1 VGATLSTISNIL
13 KNFYLGPVREQLN
26 SKVLAMQILQIET
39 ENLEGLQA
47 VLPLHT
53 SRSTGVGARAEL
65 DNLPNAGNQVFAQA
79 VYDLKYLYGRVNVS
93 GQAIAKSASD
103 AGSFLRAMK
112 AELDMI
118 KDDIAVDFARQVYGD
133 GTGQVAQCGSSG
145 PSATV
150 TLASSE
156 QLRKG
161 FLHIGMV
168 VDIGTAA
175 NPVSLVDSLGADA
188 GANST
193 ISAYSL
199 TTPSITIGKSITVTG
214 SNFVF
219 RSGNVVAGPVVKE
232 MDTGLQKVLATAAN
246 SVGGINAA
254 SAGNEYWD
262 NQRDAAG
269 SAISLGRLMQLYNVC
284 NAFGAPADLI
294 AVTTPGVVRLL
305 FGTADF
311 AGGSAPLI
319 RFVNTKELKGGFSSL
334 SFDTGGGPV
343 TLASD
348 RHAPYG
354 KVFLVDKNH
363 VKLFSPADWD
373 FLQKD
378 GLTIRQVANKDAYE
392 AILFRYANIGT
403 DRRNSSAVLT
413 CSGDTIGA

>member
-1 VGATLSTISNIL
+1 MGATLTTISNIL

-26 SKVLAMQILQIET
+26 SKVLAVQILQVET

-79 VYDLKYLYGRVNVS
+79 TYDLKYLYGRVNVS

-133 GTGQVAQCGSSG
+133 GTGQVAQCGASG
-145 PSATV
+145 PSTTV
-150 TLASSE
+150 TLGSAE
-156 QLRKG
+156 PIRKG

-168 VDIGTAA
+168 VDVGTAA

-188 GANST
+188 GTNST
-193 ISAYSL
+193 ISAYNLS
-199 TTPSITIGKSITVTG
+199 TPSITIGKSITVT
-214 SNFVF
+214 SANFVF

-232 MDTGLQKVLATAAN
+232 MDTGLSKILSTSAN

-269 SAISLGRLMQLYNVC
+269 TAISLSRLMQMYNLC
-284 NAFGAPADLI
+284 NQAGAGNDVICL
-294 AVTTPGVVRLL
+294 TTPGAVRLL

-354 KVFLVDKNH
+354 KVFIIDKNH
-363 VKLFSPADWD
+363 VKLFSPGDWD

-392 AILFRYANIGT
+392 AILFRYANMGT

-413 CSGDTIGA
+413 ISGDTTGA

>member
-1 VGATLSTISNIL
+1 VGATLTTISNIL

-26 SKVLAMQILQIET
+26 SKVLAVQILQVET

-53 SRSTGVGARAEL
+53 SRSSGVGARAEL

-79 VYDLKYLYGRVNVS
+79 TYDLKYLYGRVNVS

-133 GTGQVAQCGSSG
+133 GTGQVSQCGTSG
-145 PSATV
+145 PSTTV
-150 TLASSE
+150 NLASAE
-156 QLRKG
+156 PLRKG
-161 FLHIGMV
+161 FIHIGMV
-168 VDIGTAA
+168 IDVGTAA

-193 ISAYSL
+193 VSAYNL
-199 TTPSITIGKSITVTG
+199 ATPSITIGKSITVTG

-232 MDTGLQKVLATAAN
+232 MDAGLQKILATGAN
-246 SVGGINAA
+246 TLGGINGA
-254 SAGNEYWD
+254 SAGNEYWNPQVD
-262 NQRDAAG
+262 SAG
-269 SAISLGRLMQLYNVC
+269 TAISLSRLMQLYNTC
-284 NAFGAPADLI
+284 MAFGSPADPI
-294 AVTTPGVVRLL
+294 AVTTPGAIRLL
-305 FGTADF
+305 FSTADF
-311 AGGSAPLI
+311 SGGSAPLI
-319 RFVNTKELKGGFSSL
+319 RFVNTKELKGGFSTI

-343 TLASD
+343 ELASD

-354 KVFLVDKNH
+354 KVFLIDKNH
-363 VKLFSPADWD
+363 IKLFSPADWD

-392 AILFRYANIGT
+392 AILFRYANMGS
-403 DRRNSSAVLT
+403 DRRNSSGVLT
-413 CSGDTIGA
+413 ISGDTTGA

>member
-1 VGATLSTISNIL
+1 MGATLSTISNIL

-26 SKVLAMQILQIET
+26 SKVLAMQILQVET

-53 SRSTGVGARAEL
+53 SRSSGVGGRAEL
-65 DNLPNAGNQVFAQA
+65 DDLPPAGNQVFAQA

-156 QLRKG
+156 ALRKG
-161 FLHIGMV
+161 FLHIGMLV
-168 VDIGTAA
+168 SIGTAA
-175 NPVSLVDSLGADA
+175 APTSLIASEAIL
-188 GANST
+188 
-193 ISAYSL
+193 AYNL
-199 TTPSITIGKSITVTG
+199 ATPSITVTTSITVTG

-219 RSGNVVAGPVVKE
+219 RAGNVVAGPVVKE
-232 MDTGLQKVLATAAN
+232 MDTGLQKILATSAN

-262 NQRDAAG
+262 NQRDTAG
-269 SAISLGRLMQLYNVC
+269 SAISLSRLMQLYNVC
-284 NAFGAPADLI
+284 NAFGADNDVI

-334 SFDTGGGPV
+334 SFDTGGGPT

-354 KVFLVDKNH
+354 KVFVIDKNH
-363 VKLFSPADWD
+363 VKLFSPGDWD

-392 AILFRYANIGT
+392 AILFRYANMGT

-413 CSGDTIGA
+413 CSGDTTGT

>member
-1 VGATLSTISNIL
+1 
-13 KNFYLGPVREQLN
+13 
-26 SKVLAMQILQIET
+26 
-39 ENLEGLQA
+39 
-47 VLPLHT
+47 
-53 SRSTGVGARAEL
+53 
-65 DNLPNAGNQVFAQA
+65 
-79 VYDLKYLYGRVNVS
+79 VNVS

-133 GTGQVAQCGSSG
+133 GSGQVAQCGSSG
-145 PSATV
+145 PSATI

-156 QLRKG
+156 ALRKG

-168 VDIGTAA
+168 IDVGTAA
-175 NPVSLVDSLGADA
+175 NPVSLIDGTTPSA
-188 GANST
+188 ANT

-199 TTPSITIGKSITVTG
+199 ATPSITTGTSVTVTG
-214 SNFVF
+214 ANFVF
-219 RSGNVVAGPVVKE
+219 RAGNVVAGPVVKE
-232 MDTGLQKVLATAAN
+232 MDSGLQKVLSNAAN

-262 NQRDAAG
+262 NQRDTAG
-269 SAISLGRLMQLYNVC
+269 TAISLARLMKLYNIC
-284 NAFGAPADLI
+284 NAFGADNNVI
-294 AVTTPGVVRLL
+294 SVTTPGVVRTL

-334 SFDTGGGPV
+334 SFDVGQGPV
-343 TLASD
+343 MLASD
-348 RHAPYG
+348 RHAPWA
-354 KVFLVDKNH
+354 KVFIIDKGH
-363 VKLFSPADWD
+363 VKLFSPGDWD

-413 CSGDTIGA
+413 TVAETTGA